1 VRPEQ
6 TDDVIGPAEDIRRAI
21 LDDIED
27 LLALDHRVTAGD
39 VQRVSDIRD
48 HVENGHCHVHS
59 ESDHL
64 DGYVVVLP
72 RHFLGRDFVDLLIV
86 VPSARRCGIG
96 RKLLGAVLDMEGTSQ
111 VFTSSNRS
119 NTPMRELLRQQ
130 GWQLSGELDGLD
142 AGDPEMFFFAWRTV
156 PMNWDTGGDQALN
169 TVRTER

>member
-1 VRPEQ
+1 
-6 TDDVIGPAEDIRRAI
+6 VIGPAEDIRRAI

-39 VQRVSDIRD
+39 MQRVSDIRD

-86 VPSARRCGIG
+86 APSARRCGIG
-96 RKLLGAVLDMEGTSQ
+96 RKLLGAVLGMEGTSQ

-119 NTPMRELLRQQ
+119 NTPMRGLLRQQ

-142 AGDPEMFFFAWRTV
+142 AGAPEMFFFAWRTA
-156 PMNWDTGGDQALN
+156 PMNWDTGRDQAIN